1 MFSAPSEERYIMTNQ
16 LNIVYLDKI
25 NLPVSIGA
33 IFQSLLSKLSDYSE
47 KRAACSELMKL
58 DDHMLED
65 IGIVRSDIQAVVS
78 GVQPP
83 AFTSKR

>member
-25 NLPVSIGA
+25 NLPISIGA
-33 IFQSLLSKLSDYSE
+33 VFRSLLSKLSDYSE

-78 GVQPP
+78 GVQSPNL
-83 AFTSKR
+83 AAKR